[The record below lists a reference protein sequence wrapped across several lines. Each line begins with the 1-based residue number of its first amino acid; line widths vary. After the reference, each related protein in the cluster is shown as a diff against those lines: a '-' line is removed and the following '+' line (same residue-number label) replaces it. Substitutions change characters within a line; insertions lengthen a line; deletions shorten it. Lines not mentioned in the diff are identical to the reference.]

1 MINLILV
8 DSIHVYIFPKTL
20 KESYNNDKDNDYS
33 NSLSAQKYSI
43 YTPTKNVSM

>member
-1 MINLILV
+1 M
-8 DSIHVYIFPKTL
+8 FTFFQRL